1 MRLVHSWPVVK
12 IVHEFDEKEKNR
24 RETCDEKKV
33 THMQNPCTIV
43 WFRWERELMYYLNEK
58 EKNSTW
64 VLPSPPLF
72 FCALSELTL
81 PPEDGL
87 SDIFSFSPP
96 FPPSH
101 RVSLSHL
108 NQTHAKEV
116 FYLSILIGHFLQK
129 SAIIGGS
136 FAERDLRFK
145 ASYASAW
152 GQKVKLNQ
160 SHAKEAIFLI

>member
-1 MRLVHSWPVVK
+1 MAIYNTKLSNILYDWQLTMASFRFCETHLLHIKPFVVNKSAISPFLAGCKKISWV
-12 IVHEFDEKEKNR
+12 F
-24 RETCDEKKV
+24 
-33 THMQNPCTIV
+33 
-43 WFRWERELMYYLNEK
+43 
-58 EKNSTW
+58 
-64 VLPSPPLF
+64 PSPPLF
-72 FCALSELTL
+72 FGALSELTL

-87 SDIFSFSPP
+87 SDIFLPPPP

-108 NQTHAKEV
+108 NQTHAKEA

-136 FAERDLRFK
+136 FAERDLQFK

-160 SHAKEAIFLI
+160 SHANEAIFLI